1 MSNPPSFAPEDTRIF
16 QRIPLEIF
24 LLSLIGAFIA
34 AFLFNVMTGL
44 FVLAGGILSAAS
56 FFWLKNSMLKFLI
69 HPNKRK
75 VLRSVLGSYLLRLLL
90 IIAVF
95 SIIIIFFSKKIFAF
109 MAGFSTIIL
118 VFLAEAIRTLPRIK
132 KWKS

>member
-1 MSNPPSFAPEDTRIF
+1 MSNPHSFAPEDTRIL
-16 QRIPLEIF
+16 QRVPLEIL

-34 AFLFNVMTGL
+34 SFLFNVMTGV
-44 FVLAGGILSAAS
+44 FVLAGGVLAAAS
-56 FFWLKNSMLKFLI
+56 FFWLKSSLSKFLV
-69 HPNKRK
+69 HPDKRK
-75 VLRSVLGSYLLRLLL
+75 LLLSVLGSYVLRLLL
-90 IIAVF
+90 IIAIF
-95 SIIIIFFSKKIFAF
+95 SIIIIFFSKKIIAF